1 MRHLIFPQEQLKD
14 ERITGSYR
22 MTQHVLW
29 NKRLLVNL
37 SPLKKIYIYIYI
49 LHIYC
54 VNIICMQY

>member
-37 SPLKKIYIYIYI
+37 SPLKKIYIYIYYIFTVLI
-49 LHIYC
+49 LYAC
-54 VNIICMQY
+54 NID